1 MTVRDTSER
10 LIMTVLRI
18 IRSAVLWCSA
28 VVGVISILAFAV
40 VMLFGLKPAV
50 VISGSMEPTLP
61 VGSLIL
67 TKATAASQV
76 DVGAIVTVPRDDG
89 TLVTHRVVD
98 IDRPDDGPFALTLRG
113 DANESNDA
121 APYLVT
127 EAGTHVLTIPVLG
140 HIAMAVRTPIGLLAI
155 IGGLICVFLLSYW
168 TPRLPVPQHEPAPVA
183 VR

>member
-1 MTVRDTSER
+1 MYF
-10 LIMTVLRI
+10 LRI
-18 IRSAVLWCSA
+18 IRSALLWCSA
-28 VVGVISILAFAV
+28 VIGVISIIAFAA

-67 TKATAASQV
+67 TQSTAASQV
-76 DVGAIVTVPRDDG
+76 EVGDIVTVPRDDG

-98 IDRPDDGPFALTLRG
+98 IEHPDDGPSSLTLRG

-121 APYLVT
+121 SPYAVT
-127 EAGTHVLTIPVLG
+127 EAGEHVLTIPVLG
-140 HIAMAVRTPIGLLAI
+140 HIAMAVRTPTGLLAI

-168 TPRLPVPQHEPAPVA
+168 TPRNPAREREATPIA
-183 VR
+183 VG

>member
-1 MTVRDTSER
+1 MYV
-10 LIMTVLRI
+10 IRI
-18 IRSAVLWCSA
+18 IRSTVLWCSA
-28 VVGVISILAFAV
+28 VIGVISILAFAV

-50 VISGSMEPTLP
+50 VVSGSMEPTLP
-61 VGSLIL
+61 IGSLIL
-67 TKATAASQV
+67 TKATAASQIE
-76 DVGAIVTVPRDDG
+76 VGDIVTVPRDDG

-98 IDRPDDGPFALTLRG
+98 IDHPDDGPSALTLRG

-121 APYLVT
+121 APYPVT

-155 IGGLICVFLLSYW
+155 IGGLVCVFLLSYW
-168 TPRLPVPQHEPAPVA
+168 TPQPSVSEREPAPVA